1 MKMQSKKIHAK
12 SFRDLEVYQKA
23 KALAQEIYNLTKTFP
38 KEETYSLTDQLR
50 RSSRSVGAQIAEA
63 WGKRR
68 YERHFVSKLTDADA
82 EQMETQHW
90 LDVAASYHY
99 LSCDQTEQLIT
110 ELSQVGR
117 MLNSMMGKANLF
129 CSKSDMADQ

>member
-1 MKMQSKKIHAK
+1 MQIKRIHAK
-12 SFRDLEVYQKA
+12 SFRDLEAYQKA
-23 KALAQEIYNLTKTFP
+23 KALAQDIYNLTKTFP

-90 LDVAASYHY
+90 LDIAASCKY
-99 LSCDQTEQLIT
+99 LSRDQMEQLIT
-110 ELSQVGR
+110 ELSEVGR
-117 MLNSMMGKANLF
+117 MLNSMIRKADLF
-129 CSKSDMADQ
+129 CGKSDMADH

>member
-1 MKMQSKKIHAK
+1 MKMQNKKIHAK
-12 SFRDLEVYQKA
+12 SFRDLEAYQKA
-23 KALAQEIYNLTKTFP
+23 KAIAQDIYRLTNTFP

-68 YERHFVSKLTDADA
+68 YERHFISKLTDADA

-90 LDVAASYHY
+90 LDVAASCQY
-99 LSCDQTEQLIT
+99 LSHDQTEQLIT
-110 ELSQVGR
+110 EL
-117 MLNSMMGKANLF
+117 
-129 CSKSDMADQ
+129 

>member
-1 MKMQSKKIHAK
+1 MQSKRIHAK
-12 SFRDLEVYQKA
+12 SFRDLEAYQKA
-23 KALAQEIYNLTKTFP
+23 KALAQDIYNLTKTFP

-50 RSSRSVGAQIAEA
+50 RSSRSVGAQISEA

-90 LDVAASYHY
+90 LDVAASCQY
-99 LSCDQTEQLIT
+99 LSHDQAEQLIT
-110 ELSQVGR
+110 ELSHVGR

-129 CSKSDMADQ
+129 CSKSDMVDQ